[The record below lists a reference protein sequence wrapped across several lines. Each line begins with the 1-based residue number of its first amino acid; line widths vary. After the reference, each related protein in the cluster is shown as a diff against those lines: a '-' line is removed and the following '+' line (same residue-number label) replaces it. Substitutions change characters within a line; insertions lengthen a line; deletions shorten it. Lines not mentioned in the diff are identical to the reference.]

1 MNDENQSYESPVS
14 CVWPLVTVL
23 GALLLVNLVQLVS
36 IVKERQAVSQTTG
49 QAAQAIAR
57 YKTVSDKLENL
68 AKDLMQ
74 AKVSLQVPSP
84 TQRTRTPPLRA
95 VYFGEGRKLISTKG
109 YASALEWS
117 KADVNMYRIR

>member
-23 GALLLVNLVQLVS
+23 GAFLLVNLVSLVS

-68 AKDLMQ
+68 AKDLMR
-74 AKVSLQVPSP
+74 LSP
-84 TQRTRTPPLRA
+84 TNNEAKEIVTQFNIQMNQPGGALATPP
-95 VYFGEGRKLISTKG
+95 KK
-109 YASALEWS
+109 
-117 KADVNMYRIR
+117 

>member
-68 AKDLMQ
+68 AKDLMRLSLTNNE
-74 AKVSLQVPSP
+74 AKEIVTQFNIQMNQPGGAVPAP
-84 TQRTRTPPLRA
+84 
-95 VYFGEGRKLISTKG
+95 VKK
-109 YASALEWS
+109 
-117 KADVNMYRIR
+117 

>member
-14 CVWPLVTVL
+14 CVWPLATVL

-68 AKDLMQ
+68 AKDLMRLSLTNNE
-74 AKVSLQVPSP
+74 AKEIV
-84 TQRTRTPPLRA
+84 TQFNIQMNQPGGA
-95 VYFGEGRKLISTKG
+95 VAAPAKK
-109 YASALEWS
+109 
-117 KADVNMYRIR
+117 

>member
-23 GALLLVNLVQLVS
+23 GAFLLVNLVSLVS

-57 YKTVSDKLENL
+57 YKTVSDKLEKL
-68 AKDLMQ
+68 AKDLMRLSLTNNE
-74 AKVSLQVPSP
+74 AKEIV
-84 TQRTRTPPLRA
+84 TQFNIQMNQPGGALATPP
-95 VYFGEGRKLISTKG
+95 KK
-109 YASALEWS
+109 
-117 KADVNMYRIR
+117 